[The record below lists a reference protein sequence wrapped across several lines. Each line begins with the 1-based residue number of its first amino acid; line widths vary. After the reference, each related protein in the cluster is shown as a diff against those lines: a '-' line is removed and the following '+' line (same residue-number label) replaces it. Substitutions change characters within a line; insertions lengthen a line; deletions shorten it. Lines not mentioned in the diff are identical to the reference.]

1 MKILFVRHCET
12 DWNKE
17 NRCQG
22 ITDMELND
30 NGFKQARKL
39 KSYFKDK
46 EIDYVFSSDLKR
58 ARQTLG
64 EINFDERYAVI
75 YSEKLREMDQG
86 DFEGLSLTYLR
97 EKYSN
102 ELRIWRENPE
112 DFRLPRGETLGEVK
126 ERSFNF
132 IETKLSSLPPESNVL
147 IVTHNL
153 VIASI
158 LCTISNKELKFF
170 ADFTTESG
178 AISEVSFKNGIF
190 SLISLDFVD
199 HLRLSQKVKKFVQGV
214 GEVEVEV
221 EVETR

>member
-1 MKILFVRHCET
+1 
-12 DWNKE
+12 
-17 NRCQG
+17 
-22 ITDMELND
+22 MELND

-158 LCTISNKELKFF
+158 LCTISNKELKF
-170 ADFTTESG
+170 TTESG